1 MVKAVG
7 QLSLV
12 VKAVGQLSIIF
23 NAGHLR
29 PGGNLD
35 AIAEA
40 SEEG

>member
-7 QLSLV
+7 QLSYLQCWSPQ
-12 VKAVGQLSIIF
+12 A
-23 NAGHLR
+23 R
-29 PGGNLD
+29 WNLD